1 MLSLEIQDDALGNR
15 TEIISLSDCCYA
27 LTLTGGVG
35 KTVVVPAQARTVL
48 FSATGN
54 FWLGLN
60 GAPTLP
66 TTDILDGSAPNLN
79 PGARAV
85 RPGQLL
91 GLVAPAACIVNLA
104 FYG

>member
-1 MLSLEIQDDALGNR
+1 MQSLEIQDDALGNG
-15 TEIISLSDCCYA
+15 TDVISLSNCCCLLVLA
-27 LTLTGGVG
+27 GGVG
-35 KTVVVPAQARTVL
+35 KTVTVPAQARAVL

-60 GAPTLP
+60 GLPALP
-66 TTDILDGSAPNLN
+66 TADILDGSAPSLN
-79 PGARAV
+79 PSARSV

-91 GLVAPAACIVNLA
+91 GLVAPTACIVNLA